1 MARKVIMTIKIF
13 PDSDEVQLDKILEEI
28 KQAFPNEQV
37 INYTQEPVAY
47 GINSL
52 ILNITAPEEEGVSQS
67 FEDKIKA
74 IKGVGEVY
82 IENVRRFVDVREPF

>member
-52 ILNITAPEEEGVSQS
+52 ILNITAPEEEGVSQA

>member
-1 MARKVIMTIKIF
+1 MPRKVIMTIKIF

-28 KQAFPNEQV
+28 KKAFPGEQV
-37 INYTQEPVAY
+37 INYVQEPVAY

-52 ILNITAPEEEGVSQS
+52 ILNITAPEEEGVSQAY
-67 FEDKIKA
+67 EDKIKA
-74 IKGVGEVY
+74 ISGVGEVY